1 MSLTSR
7 TSTQSSHLLAIV
19 IGTTIALIVGLGFLV
34 LRMINGDLPTE
45 AEKVELITELETTV
59 LPVVE
64 SLQVEYFMDEPDCA
78 NLTYSR
84 GDFVDGDPRL
94 CGGSTNNPVAFDETA
109 RADHSRIRAALAESG
124 TPIERA
130 GGSFS
135 DDGRMSIAWFSSTSG
150 APFATS
156 WSLDYDPQGLLGAG
170 TIGMV
175 TRSPVAGAT
184 DWWFACCAD

>member
-1 MSLTSR
+1 MIGVT
-7 TSTQSSHLLAIV
+7 IVV
-19 IGTTIALIVGLGFLV
+19 IGVLAFLF
-34 LRMINGDLPTE
+34 LRLINGDLPTE
-45 AEKVELITELETTV
+45 AEKAEMIQQLETTV
-59 LPVVE
+59 VPVIE
-64 SLQVEYFMDEPDCA
+64 DLQVEYFMDEPDCA
-78 NLTYSR
+78 NITYSR

-94 CGGSTNNPVAFDETA
+94 CGGSTGNPFAFDETA
-109 RADHSRIRAALAESG
+109 RADHSRIRAALAESS

-170 TIGMV
+170 TMGMV
-175 TRSPVAGAT
+175 TRSPVAGVD